1 MVDLVVLW
9 IDGSIYIDEKS
20 GQLLLSVTQK
30 NRYLLDPLISL
41 YSGRIQ
47 ILRSK
52 EAFGYSI
59 YRKKEILDLVD
70 NYLKRYP
77 LKSGKAERL
86 NLIKDFY
93 NLSEHRFLNVNKID
107 KFNQ

>member
-1 MVDLVVLW
+1 MDG
-9 IDGSIYIDEKS
+9 DGSIYINEQS
-20 GQLLLSVTQK
+20 GQLSISVTQK

-52 EAFGYSI
+52 EAFQYSI

-70 NYLKRYP
+70 NYLKKYP
-77 LKSGKAERL
+77 LKSGKAERM
-86 NLIKDFY
+86 NLIKEFY
-93 NLSEHRFLNVNKID
+93 HLREHRFLNVNKVD
-107 KFNQ
+107 EFNQ